1 MSLIGTLTFPGDKS
15 ISHRAFMLAALAEG
29 TSIIKNSAMGKDV
42 LSTIHCLRDSGVN
55 IESIDKDETHVSG
68 HLTLP
73 DRDLYCG
80 NSGTSARLL
89 TGLLAGQGI
98 SARLTGDESLIR
110 RPMNRIIVPLTEMN
124 ARIESHDGHL
134 PYKINGNSLRG
145 IKYRIPVASAQVK
158 SCLLLAGLGAD
169 GNTELE
175 EIAPTRDHTEIM
187 LKELNVNIS
196 TSADKNVI
204 TLAGPCKKLPNF
216 SINIPGDSSSAAFFA
231 AAGCVKDSEILLKD
245 ILLNPRRLGFYRTL
259 QRMGAR
265 LEVMERQKQFGE
277 LTGDIRVRPGPL
289 RGIHLTADEIPGIID
304 ELPLLAVLATQAEG
318 KTVVNG
324 AAELR
329 VKESDRIS
337 AICSN
342 LKNMGA
348 DIEEFSDGFSVV
360 GPTRL
365 KGCKIQTYH
374 DHRIAMAF
382 TIAGL
387 FCDESIIL
395 DDQECISIS
404 FPEFF
409 TLMNR
414 LVK

>member
-1 MSLIGTLTFPGDKS
+1 
-15 ISHRAFMLAALAEG
+15 MLAALAEG
-29 TSIIKNSAMGKDV
+29 TSIIKNSAMGTDV
-42 LSTIHCLRDSGVN
+42 LSTIRCLRDCGIN
-55 IESIDKDETHVSG
+55 IKNIDKNEAHVSG
-68 HLTLP
+68 RLAFP
-73 DRDLYCG
+73 DKDLFCG

-89 TGLLAGQGI
+89 TGLLTGQGI
-98 SARLTGDESLIR
+98 TANLTGDESLIR
-110 RPMNRIIVPLTEMN
+110 RPMKRIIAPLTEMG
-124 ARIESHDGHL
+124 ARIESLDSHL
-134 PYKINGNSLRG
+134 PFRINGSGLRG

-158 SCLLLAGLGAD
+158 SCLLLAGLGAE

-204 TLAGPCKKLPNF
+204 KLSGPCKKLPEF
-216 SINIPGDSSSAAFFA
+216 SVNIPGDPSSAAFFA
-231 AAGCVKDSEILLKD
+231 AAGCTKDSELLLKD

-265 LEVMERQKQFGE
+265 LEMMEKRQRQFGE
-277 LTGDIRVRPGPL
+277 LTGDIRVRPGLL
-289 RGIHLTADEIPGIID
+289 RGIHLAAEEIPGIID

-318 KTVVNG
+318 KTIVKG

-329 VKESDRIS
+329 VKESDRIT
-337 AICSN
+337 AIYTN

-348 DIEEFSDGFSVV
+348 DIEEFSDGFSII
-360 GPTRL
+360 GPTQL
-365 KGCKIQTYH
+365 TGSKIQTYH

-387 FCDESIIL
+387 FCNEPVIL
-395 DDQECISIS
+395 DDQECINIS

-409 TLMNR
+409 TLMSR

>member
-55 IESIDKDETHVSG
+55 IENIEKDETHVSG

-98 SARLTGDESLIR
+98 TARLTGDESLIR
-110 RPMNRIIVPLTEMN
+110 RPMNRIIVPLTEMS
-124 ARIESHDGHL
+124 ARIECPDGHL
-134 PYKINGNSLRG
+134 PYKINGNGLRG

-175 EIAPTRDHTEIM
+175 ELAPTRDHTEIM

-196 TSADKNVI
+196 ISADKNTI
-204 TLAGPCKKLPNF
+204 TLTGPCEKLPNF

-265 LEVMERQKQFGE
+265 LEVMERKKQFGE
-277 LTGDIRVRPGPL
+277 LTGDILVRPGPL
-289 RGIHLTADEIPGIID
+289 RGIHLADDEIPGIID

-318 KTVVNG
+318 KTVVHG

-337 AICSN
+337 AICLN

-360 GPTRL
+360 GPTQL

-395 DDQECISIS
+395 DDQECINIS

>member
-1 MSLIGTLTFPGDKS
+1 MSVKDTLIFPGDKS

-29 TSIIKNSAMGKDV
+29 TSIIKNSATGTDV
-42 LSTIHCLRDSGVN
+42 LSTIRCLRDCGIN
-55 IESIDKDETHVSG
+55 IENIDKNEYHVSG
-68 HLTLP
+68 RLRLP
-73 DRDLYCG
+73 DKDLSCG

-98 SARLTGDESLIR
+98 TARLTGDESLIR
-110 RPMNRIIVPLTEMN
+110 RPMNRIITPLVKMG
-124 ARIESHDGHL
+124 ARIESSDGHL
-134 PYKINGNSLRG
+134 PYKVNGTGLRG

-158 SCLLLAGLGAD
+158 SCLLLAGLRAEGE
-169 GNTELE
+169 TELE

-187 LKELNVNIS
+187 LKELNINID
-196 TSADKNVI
+196 TNADKNVI
-204 TLAGPCKKLPNF
+204 KLAGSGKRLSNF
-216 SINIPGDSSSAAFFA
+216 SINIPGDPSSAAFFA
-231 AAGCVKDSEILLKD
+231 AAGCAKDSDILLKD
-245 ILLNPRRLGFYRTL
+245 ILINPRRLGFYRAL

-265 LEVMERQKQFGE
+265 LEVMDMRKQFGE
-277 LTGDIRVRPGPL
+277 LTGDIRIRSKPL
-289 RGIHLTADEIPGIID
+289 RSIHLGADEIPGIID

-329 VKESDRIS
+329 VKESDRIT
-337 AICSN
+337 AICFN

-348 DIEEFSDGFSVV
+348 EIEEYSDGFSVV
-360 GPTRL
+360 GPTQL
-365 KGCKIQTYH
+365 KGSKIRTYQ

-382 TIAGL
+382 TVAGL
-387 FCDESIIL
+387 LCNEPVLL
-395 DDQECISIS
+395 DDRECISVS

-409 TLMNR
+409 ILMNG